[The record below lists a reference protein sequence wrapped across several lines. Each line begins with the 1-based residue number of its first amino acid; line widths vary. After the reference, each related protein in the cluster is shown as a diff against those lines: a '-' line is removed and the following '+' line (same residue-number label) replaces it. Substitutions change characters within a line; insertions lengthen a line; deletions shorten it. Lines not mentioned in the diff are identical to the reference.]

1 MLKTLKVSILNCN
14 SQSSR
19 IGKLLNNERSVLKT
33 DLPRNTLRPRLPN
46 EPDGIPN
53 AHGLNQ
59 LAIVRTVSA
68 ALPPCEIV
76 FWQAGSGFAATGRA
90 LNGSAIRFGRRYVP
104 GAVGALP
111 RRLARSPVT
120 CRLNGAPERACMMKF
135 VCQFPRIHDAGPL
148 LNQRLPLPVGSS

>member
-19 IGKLLNNERSVLKT
+19 IGKLLDKERSVLKT

-46 EPDGIPN
+46 EPEGIPK

-59 LAIVRTVSA
+59 LAIVCPASA
-68 ALPPCEIV
+68 AFPPCEIV
-76 FWQAGSGFAATGRA
+76 FGQAGSGFAATGPA
-90 LNGSAIRFGRRYVP
+90 VNGSAIRFGRRYP
-104 GAVGALP
+104 EGALPGALP

-135 VCQFPRIHDAGPL
+135 VCQLPRIHDAGPL
-148 LNQRLPLPVGSS
+148 LNQRF